1 MSKEHYHSF
10 RQHLFDDHTGDLF
23 LHSLVLFFSFI
34 SLILMTLPTPQQ
46 PNIRFHFPDQRSIT
60 SCLFDLI
67 LETVVSHE
75 ELECSWEII
84 ARDIEIQEQ
93 REVIQR
99 QAHNFPPH

>member
-46 PNIRFHFPDQRSIT
+46 PNIRFNFRDQRSIT
-60 SCLFDLI
+60 SCMFDLI
-67 LETVVSHE
+67 LETSLSHE
-75 ELECSWEII
+75 QLEHSWEVI
-84 ARDIEIQEQ
+84 ARDIEIQEK
-93 REVIQR
+93 REAIQKK
-99 QAHNFPPH
+99 AHNCLPC